1 MPGVGEQRTPEG
13 ASRLCYAPPCMPEAP
28 LVLHSWAGA
37 GAGLGKFPEVV
48 RWISIERDLV
58 DRAGSTTSNR
68 LATIDSIE
76 LGSVRSIDDL
86 KTIWVDLADRPPA
99 RPLLIDLGPI
109 EPDRA

>member
-1 MPGVGEQRTPEG
+1 MQKEAEG
-13 ASRLCYAPPCMPEAP
+13 ARCAPRAAAAG
-28 LVLHSWAGA
+28 VLPPRTFGA
-37 GAGLGKFPEVV
+37 RKQDFSAHPDLGKFPEVV